1 MHSSVAIARYSGEDR
16 DRDSVLPK
24 LKSKTGD
31 GYRDLQSEARVYNI
45 LGYTSI

>member
-1 MHSSVAIARYSGEDR
+1 MHSSVAIARYSGE